1 MSAVVVLC
9 GGKGERLRKVVG
21 DRPKVL
27 AEVGGS
33 AFLGY
38 VLERL
43 VRDGATEIVLST
55 GYRAEM
61 VAQYVESRDDW
72 GIDLRCVAE
81 AQPLGT
87 AGAIRHAVEHASIAG
102 PFFVLNGDTW
112 FDGSLGE
119 LAKFHEERGAQL
131 SMALVA
137 VEQSSRYGLVHF
149 DDASGELLEFAEK
162 GGESGAGWINAGL
175 YRIEPE
181 ILERIPDGRSCSLER
196 EIIPQLI
203 GNGLYARAFDR
214 ATFLDIG
221 TPDDLLR
228 AEKILRRFR

>member
-9 GGKGERLRKVVG
+9 GGKGERLRKAVS

-27 AEVGGS
+27 AEVGGT

-61 VAQYVESRDDW
+61 VAEYVTSRNDW

-81 AQPLGT
+81 PQPLGT
-87 AGAIRHAVEHASIAG
+87 AGAIRYAVDATGIEG
-102 PFFVLNGDTW
+102 RFFVLNGDTW
-112 FDGSLGE
+112 FDGSLVE
-119 LAKFHEERGAQL
+119 LAEFHRQSGARL

-137 VEQSSRYGLVHF
+137 VQESSRYGQVHF
-149 DDASGELLEFAEK
+149 DDTSGELLDFVEK
-162 GGESGAGWINAGL
+162 GEQTGSGWINAGL
-175 YRIEPE
+175 YLVEPDVLAHVPE
-181 ILERIPDGRSCSLER
+181 GRNCSLER
-196 EIIPQLI
+196 EIFPQLV
-203 GNGLYARAFDR
+203 GNGLYAMAFDR

-221 TPDDLLR
+221 TPEDLLL
-228 AEKILRRFR
+228 AEEILRPHR